1 MQKSFLRALLACG
14 LGLSIFSC
22 TTDTADTGWD
32 EPTTGV
38 ITTVREVNA
47 GNFKIASEDPVPTVT
62 DSRIIIQP
70 LDGNV
75 DTLTLEEAKL
85 VSQNSDT
92 TSTRSRAV
100 RGGGMGFFGYMM
112 LGRMMGGGINRGA
125 YVNGAAYNRANS
137 TAGSSVRG
145 SARRTGGSSRNSG
158 FGSGRSTRS
167 VGG

>member
-1 MQKSFLRALLACG
+1 MQRSLLRFVLPFALGAG
-14 LGLSIFSC
+14 LLSC
-22 TTDTADTGWD
+22 TTDTADGGWE

-47 GNFKIASEDPVPTVT
+47 GNFKIASEEPVPSVA

-70 LDGNV
+70 LDGQV
-75 DTLTLEEAKL
+75 DTLTLAEAKAISA
-85 VSQNSDT
+85 SQDT
-92 TSTRSRAV
+92 TTTRSRGV
-100 RGGGMGFFGYMM
+100 RSGGLGFFGYMM

-137 TAGSSVRG
+137 TTGSTMRS
-145 SARRTGGSSRNSG
+145 SARRVGGASRNTG